1 MADIK
6 FTCPHCQQGI
16 QCDQLWC
23 GHEINCPT
31 CQGAIM
37 VPQTATAPAAGGAPA
52 IKPPSSPAARLSAGK
67 TQVARSTTPTGMA
80 QKQFQPVP
88 QKKQSPWLKYAFIG
102 LGVAA
107 LGVGG
112 YYGYGLWIAGRD
124 KVKATAD
131 AAGKRRVGGEVAGAM
146 DVNDALNG
154 AEPNR
159 PASSLKDGVRKRAG
173 GRRVPG
179 VPAAGDSARALAD
192 NGGPDG
198 SSVALAAAN
207 ALPVVAPAHT
217 MDVSSVTI
225 PASKV
230 NGVISGSPFVADM
243 ARIDKMGTAYVL
255 TLRQGGGLTP
265 DRAVRVFLHLQG
277 TGGPT
282 NQTFTVSPDAKD
294 PAVSE
299 VAKLWK
305 TSAGFAPTEKD
316 FFSNYALKLEL
327 GNMDKGLIPGKI
339 FLALPDTDKTV
350 VAGQFL
356 TPVIMPDPAA
366 LAAAARYSMM
376 ATNSAASAS
385 RQRYGGR
392 AGRQ

>member
-1 MADIK
+1 
-6 FTCPHCQQGI
+6 
-16 QCDQLWC
+16 
-23 GHEINCPT
+23 
-31 CQGAIM
+31 M
-37 VPQTATAPAAGGAPA
+37 VPQMATAPAAGGATA

-67 TQVARSTTPTGMA
+67 TQVARSSTPTGVA

-88 QKKQSPWLKYAFIG
+88 QKKQSPWLKYALIG

-159 PASSLKDGVRKRAG
+159 PASSLKAGVRKRAA

-198 SSVALAAAN
+198 SSVALAAAS
-207 ALPVVAPAHT
+207 ALPVVAPVHT

-225 PASKV
+225 PVSKV
-230 NGVISGSPFVADM
+230 NGVISGSPFVADK
-243 ARIDKMGTAYVL
+243 ARIDKIGAAYVL
-255 TLRQGGGLTP
+255 TLRQGAGLTP

-277 TGGPT
+277 NGGPT

-327 GNMDKGLIPGKI
+327 GSMDKGLIPGKI

-376 ATNSAASAS
+376 ATNSAASAN